1 MKDNQH
7 HLAYEAFAGKNILVV
22 GGAGFIGSNLA
33 RNLVDCGANVT
44 VVDGLFPNCGGN
56 LFNLQGYL
64 KDLVFIQG
72 DVGNQELAKDVV
84 RRQDYIYILA
94 GHTSHLDSMNNPLQ
108 DLAINVAAKVSIL
121 EACRHMNKKAR
132 IVYTS
137 TRQIYG
143 RPQILPV
150 PETHSLNPVD
160 VNGINEIA
168 AEHYHILYH
177 QLHDL
182 DITILRLTNVYGP
195 RMHIRDARQ
204 NFMGWWFRQLL
215 CNNEIMVYGDG
226 HQMRDLLYV
235 DDVVDALI
243 RSALCPSAIGEIF
256 NLGSPPI
263 TLLDLAMLMIEVN
276 GVGSYQVA
284 PFPVMRKKI
293 DIGSYYG
300 DYSKATKL
308 INWTPTKALV
318 RGLKATLDYYREF
331 QDEYL

>member
-1 MKDNQH
+1 MPDNQH
-7 HLAYEAFAGKNILVV
+7 YLSTDTFTGRNVLVV

-33 RNLVDCGANVT
+33 RTLVNRGVNVT
-44 VVDGLFPNCGGN
+44 VVDGLFPHCGGN

-64 KDLVFIQG
+64 KNLVFIQG

-94 GHTSHLDSMNNPLQ
+94 GHTSHLDSMHNPLQ

-121 EACRHMNKKAR
+121 EACRHMNQKAR

-143 RPQILPV
+143 RPQFLPV

-177 QLHDL
+177 RLHEL
-182 DITILRLTNVYGP
+182 EITILRLTNVYGP

-204 NFMGWWFRQLL
+204 NFMGWWFRQLIR
-215 CNNEIMVYGDG
+215 NGEIMVYGDG
-226 HQMRDLLYV
+226 QQMRDLLYV
-235 DDVVDALI
+235 DDVVDALL
-243 RSALCPSAIGEIF
+243 RSAVFPTATGEIL
-256 NLGSPPI
+256 NLGSSPI
-263 TLLDLAMLMIEVN
+263 TLLDLARLMIEIN
-276 GVGSYQVA
+276 GGGSYQLA
-284 PFPVMRKKI
+284 PFPVMRKQI

-308 INWTPTKALV
+308 IDWTPTTALV
-318 RGLKATLDYYREF
+318 DGINTTFDYYREHHH
-331 QDEYL
+331 EYL